1 MRCATRGWPMTATHL
16 CKSAALPAVPE
27 VMQLSAHMSVF
38 LADELLPLMAGLWP
52 ASANQLDGN
61 VRGVAMAWGLQLSG
75 LTADQ
80 ITEAVLELAGDTS
93 RQFAPRPAEVKAAI
107 LQRNPVPKCAPVG
120 RQISIRACE
129 MQAEAMVY
137 VRDRQVTDEAVQAEL
152 QQLLAELRS
161 EGVTITGRIR

>member
-1 MRCATRGWPMTATHL
+1 
-16 CKSAALPAVPE
+16 
-27 VMQLSAHMSVF
+27 MSVY

-129 MQAEAMVY
+129 MQAEARVY

-152 QQLLAELRS
+152 QQILTELRS

>member
-1 MRCATRGWPMTATHL
+1 MTATHL
-16 CKSAALPAVPE
+16 CKSADLPAVPE
-27 VMQLSAHMSVF
+27 VMQLSVNMSVF

-52 ASANQLDGN
+52 ASANQLDSN

-75 LTADQ
+75 LTPDQ

-107 LQRNPVPKCAPVG
+107 LQRNPVQKCAPAG

-129 MQAEAMVY
+129 MQAEARVY

>member
-1 MRCATRGWPMTATHL
+1 MTTALRSNETTAL
-16 CKSAALPAVPE
+16 GAPGDALQVSAR
-27 VMQLSAHMSVF
+27 MSVF
-38 LADELLPLMAGLWP
+38 LAEELLPLMAGLWP
-52 ASANQLDGN
+52 ASANQLDSN

-75 LTADQ
+75 LTPDQ

-107 LQRNPVPKCAPVG
+107 LQRNPVPKCAPAG

-129 MQAEAMVY
+129 MQAEARVY
-137 VRDRQVTDEAVQAEL
+137 VRDRQVTDAAVQAEL